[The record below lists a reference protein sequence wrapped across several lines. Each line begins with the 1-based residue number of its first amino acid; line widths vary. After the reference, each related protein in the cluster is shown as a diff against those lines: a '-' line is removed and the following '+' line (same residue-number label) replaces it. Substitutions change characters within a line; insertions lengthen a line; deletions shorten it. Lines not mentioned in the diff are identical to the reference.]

1 MDEDHAF
8 ADLSSGTNQRP
19 VSGESLDVQKSIII
33 SGSGGQGILFLG
45 RVLTSASMLERKEV
59 TWFPSYGAEMR
70 GGTANCTVIISDEM
84 IGSPVVMMPDILIVM
99 NRASLD
105 RFLPSLR
112 KKGMLFYDSSLITE
126 RLARKDVVPVPVPST
141 NIAGDM
147 GNPKSANM
155 VMLGAFIAKTGILR
169 KMSIF
174 RIFDDVADPRKIEA
188 FRANKELVRKGIDHI
203 ENT

>member
-1 MDEDHAF
+1 M
-8 ADLSSGTNQRP
+8 
-19 VSGESLDVQKSIII
+19 QKSIII
-33 SGSGGQGILFLG
+33 AGSGGQGILFLG
-45 RVLTSASMLERKEV
+45 RVLTSASMLEKKEV

-84 IGSPVVMMPDILIVM
+84 IGSPVVMMSDMLIVM

-126 RLARKDVVPVPVPST
+126 KLARKDVTAVPVPST
-141 NIAGDM
+141 NMAGDM

-169 KMSIF
+169 KRSIF
-174 RIFDDVADPRKIEA
+174 SIFDGATDPRKIEA
-188 FRANKELVRKGIDHI
+188 FRVNKELVRKGIDYI

>member
-1 MDEDHAF
+1 
-8 ADLSSGTNQRP
+8 
-19 VSGESLDVQKSIII
+19 VQKSIII
-33 SGSGGQGILFLG
+33 AGSGGQGILFLG
-45 RVLTSASMLERKEV
+45 RMLTSASMLERKEV

-70 GGTANCTVIISDEM
+70 GGTANCTVIVSDEM

-112 KKGMLFYDSSLITE
+112 KKGDLFYDSSLITE
-126 RLARKDVVPVPVPST
+126 KLARRDITAVPVPAT

-155 VMLGAFIAKTGILR
+155 VMLGAFIAKTGLLKR
-169 KMSIF
+169 NSIF
-174 RIFDDVADPRKIEA
+174 RIFDNVADPRKIEA
-188 FRANKELVRKGIDHI
+188 FRANKEFVRKGMDYI

>member
-1 MDEDHAF
+1 
-8 ADLSSGTNQRP
+8 
-19 VSGESLDVQKSIII
+19 
-33 SGSGGQGILFLG
+33 
-45 RVLTSASMLERKEV
+45 LTSASMLERKEV

-84 IGSPVVMMPDILIVM
+84 IGSPVVMIPDILIVM

-126 RLARKDVVPVPVPST
+126 KLPRKDIIAVPVPST
-141 NIAGDM
+141 NVAGDM

-155 VMLGAFIAKTGILR
+155 VMLGAFIAKTGILKR
-169 KMSIF
+169 TSIF
-174 RIFDDVADPRKIEA
+174 RIFDDATDPGKIEA
-188 FRANKELVRKGIDHI
+188 FKVNKELVRKGIDLI

>member
-1 MDEDHAF
+1 
-8 ADLSSGTNQRP
+8 
-19 VSGESLDVQKSIII
+19 VQKSIII

-99 NRASLD
+99 NKASLD

-126 RLARKDVVPVPVPST
+126 RLARKDVVAVPVPST

-174 RIFDDVADPRKIEA
+174 RIFDDVTDPRKIEA

>member
-1 MDEDHAF
+1 MRE
-8 ADLSSGTNQRP
+8 
-19 VSGESLDVQKSIII
+19 K
-33 SGSGGQGILFLG
+33 
-45 RVLTSASMLERKEV
+45 KEV

-112 KKGMLFYDSSLITE
+112 KKGVLFYDSSLITE
-126 RLARKDVVPVPVPST
+126 KLERKDITAVPVPAT

-155 VMLGAFIAKTGILR
+155 VMLGAFIAKTGLLER
-169 KMSIF
+169 NSIF
-174 RIFDDVADPRKIEA
+174 RIFDEVKDPRKIEA
-188 FRANKELVRKGIDHI
+188 FRANKEFVRKGMDYI

>member
-1 MDEDHAF
+1 M
-8 ADLSSGTNQRP
+8 
-19 VSGESLDVQKSIII
+19 
-33 SGSGGQGILFLG
+33 
-45 RVLTSASMLERKEV
+45 LTSASMLERKEV

-84 IGSPVVMMPDILIVM
+84 IGSPVVMIPDILIVM

-126 RLARKDVVPVPVPST
+126 KLPSKDIIAVPVPST

-155 VMLGAFIAKTGILR
+155 VMLGAFIAKIGIL
-169 KMSIF
+169 KKTSIF
-174 RIFDDVADPRKIEA
+174 RTFDDATDPRKIEA
-188 FRANKELVRKGIDHI
+188 FKVNKELVMKGIDYI

>member
-1 MDEDHAF
+1 
-8 ADLSSGTNQRP
+8 
-19 VSGESLDVQKSIII
+19 
-33 SGSGGQGILFLG
+33 
-45 RVLTSASMLERKEV
+45 MLERKEV

-70 GGTANCTVIISDEM
+70 GGTANCTVIVSDEM

-112 KKGMLFYDSSLITE
+112 KKGDLFYDSSLITE
-126 RLARKDVVPVPVPST
+126 KLARRDITAVPVPAT

-155 VMLGAFIAKTGILR
+155 VMLGAFIAKTGLLKR
-169 KMSIF
+169 NSIF
-174 RIFDDVADPRKIEA
+174 RIFDNVADPRKIEA
-188 FRANKELVRKGIDHI
+188 FRANKEFVRKGMDYI

>member
-1 MDEDHAF
+1 
-8 ADLSSGTNQRP
+8 
-19 VSGESLDVQKSIII
+19 
-33 SGSGGQGILFLG
+33 
-45 RVLTSASMLERKEV
+45 
-59 TWFPSYGAEMR
+59 
-70 GGTANCTVIISDEM
+70 
-84 IGSPVVMMPDILIVM
+84 
-99 NRASLD
+99 
-105 RFLPSLR
+105 
-112 KKGMLFYDSSLITE
+112 LITE
-126 RLARKDVVPVPVPST
+126 RLARKDVVAVPVPST

-174 RIFDDVADPRKIEA
+174 RIFDDVTDPRKIEA

>member
-1 MDEDHAF
+1 M
-8 ADLSSGTNQRP
+8 
-19 VSGESLDVQKSIII
+19 
-33 SGSGGQGILFLG
+33 
-45 RVLTSASMLERKEV
+45 TSASMLERKDV

-99 NRASLD
+99 NKASLD

-126 RLARKDVVPVPVPST
+126 KLARKDVVTVPVPST

-147 GNPKSANM
+147 GSPKSANM

-169 KMSIF
+169 RISIF
-174 RIFDDVADPRKIEA
+174 RIFDDVTDPRKIEA

>member
-1 MDEDHAF
+1 M
-8 ADLSSGTNQRP
+8 
-19 VSGESLDVQKSIII
+19 QKSIII
-33 SGSGGQGILFLG
+33 AGSGGQGILFLG

-84 IGSPVVMMPDILIVM
+84 IGSPVVMIPDILIVM

-105 RFLPSLR
+105 RFRPSLR

-126 RLARKDVVPVPVPST
+126 KLARKDVIAVPVPST

-169 KMSIF
+169 KTSIF
-174 RIFDDVADPRKIEA
+174 NIFDDATDPRKIEA
-188 FRANKELVRKGIDHI
+188 FRANKELVRKGIDYI

>member
-1 MDEDHAF
+1 M
-8 ADLSSGTNQRP
+8 
-19 VSGESLDVQKSIII
+19 I
-33 SGSGGQGILFLG
+33 
-45 RVLTSASMLERKEV
+45 ERKEV

-84 IGSPVVMMPDILIVM
+84 IGSPVVMIPDILIVM

-105 RFLPSLR
+105 RFRPSLR

-126 RLARKDVVPVPVPST
+126 KLAKKDIIAVPVPST

-169 KMSIF
+169 KTSIIS
-174 RIFDDVADPRKIEA
+174 IFDDATDPRKIEA
-188 FRANKELVRKGIDHI
+188 FRANKELVRKGIDYI

>member
-1 MDEDHAF
+1 
-8 ADLSSGTNQRP
+8 
-19 VSGESLDVQKSIII
+19 VQKSIII
-33 SGSGGQGILFLG
+33 AGSGGQGILFLG
-45 RVLTSASMLERKEV
+45 RMLTSASMLERKEV

-70 GGTANCTVIISDEM
+70 GGTANCTVIVSDEM

-112 KKGMLFYDSSLITE
+112 KKGDLFYDSSLITE
-126 RLARKDVVPVPVPST
+126 RLARRDITAVPVPAT

-155 VMLGAFIAKTGILR
+155 VMLGAFIAKTGLLKR
-169 KMSIF
+169 NSIF
-174 RIFDDVADPRKIEA
+174 RIFDNVADPRKIEA
-188 FRANKELVRKGIDHI
+188 FRANKEFVRKGMDYI

>member
-1 MDEDHAF
+1 
-8 ADLSSGTNQRP
+8 
-19 VSGESLDVQKSIII
+19 
-33 SGSGGQGILFLG
+33 
-45 RVLTSASMLERKEV
+45 MLERKEV

-99 NRASLD
+99 NKASLD

-126 RLARKDVVPVPVPST
+126 RLARKDVVAVPVPST

-174 RIFDDVADPRKIEA
+174 RIFDDVTDPRKIEA